1 MLLDLFKEKRC
12 FKLVCGAGNEDAI
25 EVEKLVTLYSKAG
38 CNFFDLC
45 AKPEIV
51 DAAKRGLER
60 SGIKEN
66 RFLCCSVGI
75 KGDPHVSKALVD
87 EDACGYRYRTS

>member
-1 MLLDLFKEKRC
+1 MLLDLFKNKKC

-51 DAAKRGLER
+51 DAAKTVLSEKG
-60 SGIKEN
+60 
-66 RFLCCSVGI
+66 FL
-75 KGDPHVSKALVD
+75 H
-87 EDACGYRYRTS
+87 